1 MRGIIS
7 DPDPSKRCGSFG
19 SGTLIQPYKF
29 DMDTQPN
36 SKSRKIEWSEEWSE
50 EDDPT
55 LSLVLIPIFSPHSVF
70 QRCRNTF
77 RSVSSCSHLP
87 WKPHF
92 TWDLLSKNSEAHTAG
107 GGGDTGGAHPL
118 WQKDTIVSASA
129 VTTTPLSLLLID
141 RAWISG
147 VNDTAEI
154 LAHAKLCRRIRSK
167 LLNAIKKRSESTCIN
182 QYLVDLTWPGGSA
195 RRTLTSASW
204 LMRSFCWFLSSWL
217 STFRFS

>member
-107 GGGDTGGAHPL
+107 GGGSGIPVRGSGS
-118 WQKDTIVSASA
+118 VA
-129 VTTTPLSLLLID
+129 VPVLFWLTDWVFSP
-141 RAWISG
+141 A
-147 VNDTAEI
+147 
-154 LAHAKLCRRIRSK
+154 LAPINFKKIR
-167 LLNAIKKRSESTCIN
+167 
-182 QYLVDLTWPGGSA
+182 
-195 RRTLTSASW
+195 
-204 LMRSFCWFLSSWL
+204 
-217 STFRFS
+217 

>member
-107 GGGDTGGAHPL
+107 GGGHRGRAPPL
-118 WQKDTIVSASA
+118 AKRHHCVRLRGD
-129 VTTTPLSLLLID
+129 
-141 RAWISG
+141 
-147 VNDTAEI
+147 NDTTE
-154 LAHAKLCRRIRSK
+154 LVVNWQS
-167 LLNAIKKRSESTCIN
+167 LNQRCQWHRGDFSTC
-182 QYLVDLTWPGGSA
+182 
-195 RRTLTSASW
+195 
-204 LMRSFCWFLSSWL
+204 
-217 STFRFS
+217 